1 MVRYLRWSILKKLSS
16 LLIDIMGNWLR
27 WTYQSVNFLNFIVL
41 WKLKFISLLLE
52 KKLQCHR
59 NFSHPKIIRPGWQR
73 WRILKFW
80 KGKRKWWW
88 YLKGNYFSYW
98 SNSWRVK
105 PLHWRIVALF
115 YASLSNKAVMCDFE
129 FEVLVQF
136 QLEVITTH

>member
-1 MVRYLRWSILKKLSS
+1 MVRYLRCSILKKLFS

-59 NFSHPKIIRPGWQR
+59 NFSHPNIIRPGWQR

-80 KGKRKWWW
+80 KGEKEMMMIASKVIIFLTDLALEGWNHCI
-88 YLKGNYFSYW
+88 GEVS
-98 SNSWRVK
+98 
-105 PLHWRIVALF
+105 LF

-129 FEVLVQF
+129 VLLQF
-136 QLEVITTH
+136 QLKVITTHQY